1 MMKTAAIVRLVIV
14 FCLIATIM
22 VQAMIIR
29 KTNRKLQQVVIL
41 DVESDSLVSYSPEFL
56 ETQTIVLT
64 PRYVDR
70 FSLYQSPFR
79 DGKDFSALLKEYI
92 RSNWADQYGA
102 KRGSKKCRR
111 IHEGTDLFAPEN
123 TPVYP
128 IGAYGV
134 VTEVSDNPHFMIEVP
149 CTLEDGTASTTM
161 VEYGKIVRIA
171 YPEGIESVYAHLNTI
186 DVELGQEVFADTK
199 IGETGVTGNL
209 VRSGKPSHLH
219 LELRDANHQ
228 SFDARNR
235 LRYDKTNFSHFLKLL
250 NLGETDE

>member
-1 MMKTAAIVRLVIV
+1 MKTAAIVRLAIV
-14 FCLIATIM
+14 FCLIATIV
-22 VQAMIIR
+22 VQATIIR

-41 DVESDSLVSYSPEFL
+41 DVESDTLVSYSPDFL
-56 ETQTIVLT
+56 DEQTVVLT

-70 FSLYQSPFR
+70 FSSYQSPFR
-79 DGKDFSALLKEYI
+79 DGKDFNTLLKEYV

-128 IGAYGV
+128 LGSYGV
-134 VTEVSDNPHFMIEVP
+134 VTEVSDNPHFMIEVG
-149 CTLEDGTASTTM
+149 CTLEDGTPSTTM

-171 YPEGIESVYAHLNTI
+171 YPEGIESVYAHLNTV
-186 DVELGQEVFADTK
+186 DVVLGQEVFADTK

-219 LELRDANHQ
+219 LELRDATHA

-235 LRYDKTNFSHFLKLL
+235 LRYNKTNFSHFLSLL
-250 NLGETDE
+250 SLGGSDE